1 MEIRRIDVYAVRYHH
16 AAGPFVMSGGRVSTE
31 QDGTVVRLETDDGLV
46 GWGEQCVVT
55 PTYSDGYAPTTH
67 AVLGLLAPAL
77 LGADPRRTD
86 VAYARLDAATKG
98 YRYAKAALDM
108 ACWDLFGRATGLP
121 VADLLGGI
129 YTEVFPLYTGIGIAA
144 PGEMRDRCAAALQA
158 GYRRVQ
164 LKVGTGVHEDVER
177 IEACLEVLGDAEHVI
192 VDANAWWTQAEAA
205 RVIAAVQHL
214 DLMIE
219 QPCASLEECAFL
231 RNTTRHPFVLD
242 ESLMELGDIVRARS
256 AGAVDAVRLK
266 LSRLGGIT
274 PTRHA
279 RDLAASFGLPIT
291 VEDTGG
297 ADLVSAA
304 TAHFAAS
311 IPPRLLLGGYLPG
324 EMAAERIASGT
335 PEPENG
341 FARVPTGPGLGIEV
355 HAEALGEPLLHVE

>member
-129 YTEVFPLYTGIGIAA
+129 HTEVFPLYTGIGIAA

-219 QPCASLEECAFL
+219 QPCASLEECALL

-242 ESLMELGDIVRARS
+242 ESLMELGDLVQARA
-256 AGAVDAVRLK
+256 AGAVDAARLK

-274 PTRHA
+274 PTRRA

-297 ADLVSAA
+297 GDLVSAA